1 MRVAFTSSDGER
13 INEHFGKATTFYLWD
28 IETDRSVCIGKL
40 DWQDEVNDS
49 DDGKV
54 SEDRIAARAAALEG
68 CTIVCTMQIGG
79 PAAAKLVARHIHPMK
94 TQVETPVSELV
105 GKLQHVLRGELPP
118 WLAKATGAPAR
129 QKHIEHIDE
138 E

>member
-13 INEHFGKATTFYLWD
+13 INEHFGKATAFYLWD
-28 IETDRSVCIGKL
+28 IEADRTSCVGKL
-40 DWQDEVNDS
+40 DWHKTVDEDAA
-49 DDGKV
+49 D
-54 SEDRIAARAAALEG
+54 EDHITARAAALEG

-94 TQVETPVSELV
+94 TQVETPVAEWV
-105 GKLQHVLRGELPP
+105 GKLQHVLRGDLPP
-118 WLAKATGAPAR
+118 WLAKATGTPAR
-129 QKHIEHIDE
+129 QKHIDTIDE